1 MTVQYSVAIQ
11 NARLDAVETTAGV
24 GPILELRTGAVPASA
39 AAAASGTVV
48 ATMQLPNDWM
58 GNAALGTK
66 TKSGTWE
73 DIAADADGTIGHFR
87 IWDSTK
93 TTCHIQ
99 GTVSATSAG
108 GDMTVDNP
116 IVKAGQ
122 DILVNTFSLTSGNR

>member
-1 MTVQYSVAIQ
+1 MQYSVPVQ

-24 GPILELRTGAVPASA
+24 GPVLELRTGNPPASA
-39 AAAASGTVV
+39 AAADSGTVV

-58 GNAALGTK
+58 NNAAGGTK

-87 IWDSTK
+87 IKDSTK
-93 TTCHIQ
+93 TTTHIQ
-99 GTVSATSAG
+99 GTVSATGAG

-122 DILVNTFSLTSGNR
+122 DILINTFSLTSGNR